1 METIESQLLTTGGIA
16 TIIAVVLMIL
26 RYYELFHISFGKKE
40 ENDDESRID
49 NLENH
54 AAVANSEMGEL
65 NKKFDKMLEM
75 QEQEN
80 LQHQEM
86 LFILRDIKDKIK

>member
-1 METIESQLLTTGGIA
+1 MEIIESQLLTTGGIA
-16 TIIAVVLMIL
+16 ALIGVVLMIL
-26 RYYELFHISFGKKE
+26 RYYELFHISFGKK
-40 ENDDESRID
+40 DDKESRID
-49 NLENH
+49 MLENH
-54 AAVANSEMGEL
+54 ASVANSEMGEM

-75 QEQEN
+75 QDQEN